1 MLRSQPE
8 MNAGYSEE
16 IVDVIK
22 GFLVEDDWHFDF
34 DEERGVFKFGVSI
47 ESKLKHLRY
56 FIPVREDAYTVY
68 AVSPIE
74 ADSDDDSVMKEMA
87 DFICRANYGL
97 RNGNFELDMT
107 DGEVRYKCFVDC
119 DGITPSE
126 EIVKGSIIIPSV
138 MFDRYAPGMLDIMFK
153 GSKAEEAIAKC
164 E

>member
-1 MLRSQPE
+1 MSE
-8 MNAGYSEE
+8 GYSEE
-16 IVDVIK
+16 IVDVIRT
-22 GFLVEDDWHFDF
+22 FLVDDDWKFEFD
-34 DEERGVFKFGVSI
+34 DERGIFRFGVAI
-47 ESKLKHLRY
+47 ESKLKNLRY

-68 AVSPIE
+68 AICQIE
-74 ADSDDDSVMKEMA
+74 ADSDDKDIMKEMA
-87 DFICRANYGL
+87 EFICRANYGL

-107 DGEVRYKCFVDC
+107 DGEIRYKVFVDC

-153 GSKAEEAIAKC
+153 GAKAEDAIATC

>member
-1 MLRSQPE
+1 

-16 IVDVIK
+16 IVDVIR
-22 GFLVEDDWHFDF
+22 GFLVDDDWKFDF
-34 DEERGVFKFGVSI
+34 DEERGIFRFGVGI
-47 ESKLKHLRY
+47 ESKIKHLRY
-56 FIPVREDAYTVY
+56 FISVKEDAYIVY
-68 AVSPIE
+68 AISPIE
-74 ADSDDDSVMKEMA
+74 ADSDDSGVMKELA

-107 DGEVRYKCFVDC
+107 DGELRYKTFVDC

-153 GSKAEEAIAKC
+153 GAKAEDAIAKC